1 MAETL
6 KRLGATVVV
15 AATNTLLY
23 QCPAGKTA
31 VANITACNTGAT
43 DRTIRI
49 AHVDAAGIVGVAT
62 EDYLLYDTPVEAN
75 GSVNVMG
82 ITMGPL
88 DSILVRASHAE
99 VTFIAHGSELT

>member
-23 QCPAGKTA
+23 QCPAGKSA
-31 VANITACNTGAT
+31 VANITACNRGAT

-49 AHVDAAGIVGVAT
+49 GHVDGAGIVGIAT
-62 EDYLLYDTPVEAN
+62 EDYLLYDAPIEAN

-88 DSILVRASHAE
+88 DSILVMASNAE
-99 VTFIAHGSELT
+99 VNFVAHGSELI

>member
-6 KRLGATVVV
+6 KRLGATIVI

-23 QCPAGKTA
+23 QCPTGKKA
-31 VANITACNTGAT
+31 VANVTACNQGAT

-49 AHVDAAGIVGVAT
+49 AHIDGTGIAGVAT
-62 EDYLLYDTPVEAN
+62 EDYLLYDAPIEAV
-75 GSVNVMG
+75 GSVNIMG